1 MRLLYNFIVF
11 LYQFGITLASYFG
24 NEKAKQWVDGRQDWR
39 ERLKAGLSKSGN
51 KKRYWFH
58 CASLG
63 EFEQGRPL
71 IEKVR
76 AEFPDAFIILSFFSP
91 SGFENKKNYT
101 QVDYITYLPSD
112 SESNARDFLSILKP
126 EKVFFIKYEFWY
138 NYISEIRK
146 RSIPFY
152 VVSAIFRPDQI
163 FFKSYGKFF
172 RDMLSGI
179 TIIFVQDKN
188 SAELLESIELTN
200 VKVSGDTRFD
210 RVAAVA
216 KSFSPMHDIEEYSTQ
231 HRVIVGG
238 STWPGDDI
246 VLLDLYRSLEQHARK
261 LILVPHEPDEKHLK
275 VLESTIAELG
285 LSEETIRYSQLK
297 PGSKKGILIID
308 KIGMLSRLY
317 HYADITYVGGG
328 FGKGIH
334 NILEAAAHNK
344 AVLFGPNYGKFRE
357 AHELQVAGGA
367 FAIKNSNEATIHALR
382 LLLNENELKT
392 AGQKAGEYV
401 RQHTGA
407 TGQIFKAIFN
417 PSHDS
422 GQV

>member
-1 MRLLYNFIVF
+1 M
-11 LYQFGITLASYFG
+11 
-24 NEKAKQWVDGRQDWR
+24 
-39 ERLKAGLSKSGN
+39 
-51 KKRYWFH
+51 
-58 CASLG
+58 
-63 EFEQGRPL
+63 
-71 IEKVR
+71 
-76 AEFPDAFIILSFFSP
+76 
-91 SGFENKKNYT
+91 
-101 QVDYITYLPSD
+101 TYLPSD
-112 SESNARDFLSILKP
+112 GVSNARDFLSILKP

-188 SAELLESIELTN
+188 SAGLLESIALTN

-210 RVAAVA
+210 RVAAVV
-216 KSFSPMHDIEEYSTQ
+216 KSFSPMNDIEEFCAQ
-231 HRVIVGG
+231 NRVIVGG

-246 VLLDLYRSLEQHARK
+246 VLLDLYRSLEQYARK

-334 NILEAAAHNK
+334 NILEAAAQQSSFIRTQ
-344 AVLFGPNYGKFRE
+344 LRE
-357 AHELQVAGGA
+357 V
-367 FAIKNSNEATIHALR
+367 
-382 LLLNENELKT
+382 
-392 AGQKAGEYV
+392 
-401 RQHTGA
+401 
-407 TGQIFKAIFN
+407 
-417 PSHDS
+417 
-422 GQV
+422 